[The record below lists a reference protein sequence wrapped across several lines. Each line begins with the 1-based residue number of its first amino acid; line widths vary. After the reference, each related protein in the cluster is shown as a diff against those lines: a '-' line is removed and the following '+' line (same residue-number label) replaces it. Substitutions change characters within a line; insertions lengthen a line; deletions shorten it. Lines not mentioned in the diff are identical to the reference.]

1 MTDPTTMTRSDKPS
15 CGRETAIFGG
25 GCFWCLE
32 AVFQRTAGV
41 TRVLS
46 GYMGGHLPN
55 PTYEAVCGKQT
66 GHAEVVLVDYQAEQ
80 LSYSE
85 LLDIFFAIHDP
96 TTPNRQGNDV
106 GPQYRSM
113 IFATSASHCE
123 SARRKLDQLKSSGV
137 HAVTELVDVSD
148 EHWQVAV
155 DQMASGNHATAVAAV
170 AAVRPEA
177 VFWPAEPEHHSY
189 FNRNPG
195 QGYCLFVV
203 APKVIKAQQTFPAI
217 VKD

>member
-1 MTDPTTMTRSDKPS
+1 MIDPRTMTRSDKPS
-15 CGRETAIFGG
+15 FGTETAIFGG

-66 GHAEVVLVDYQAEQ
+66 GHAEVILVEYRPDQIGYAV
-80 LSYSE
+80 
-85 LLDIFFAIHDP
+85 LLDIFFTIHDS

-113 IFATSASHCE
+113 IFATSESQCE

-148 EHWQVAV
+148 DHWQVAV
-155 DQMASGNHATAVAAV
+155 DQMASDNHATAV

>member
-1 MTDPTTMTRSDKPS
+1 MTTMHGSPAQSQTQ
-15 CGRETAIFGG
+15 TAIFGG

-32 AVFQRTAGV
+32 AVFQRTVGV

-46 GYMGGHLPN
+46 GYMGGPLIHPS
-55 PTYEAVCGKQT
+55 YEAVCGKQT

-80 LSYSE
+80 VSYSE

-96 TTPNRQGNDV
+96 TTPNQQGNDV

-113 IFATSASHCE
+113 VFATSSLQCE
-123 SARRKLDQLKSSGV
+123 SVRRKLDQLKLAGV
-137 HAVTELVDVSD
+137 KAVTELVDVSD
-148 EHWQVAV
+148 EHWQVALE
-155 DQMASGNHATAVAAV
+155 QMTPGGDSTAIK
-170 AAVRPEA
+170 AVRPEA
-177 VFWPAEPEHHSY
+177 IFWPAEPEHHSY

-203 APKVIKAQQTFPAI
+203 APKVIKAQQAFPAI

>member
-1 MTDPTTMTRSDKPS
+1 MTTTHGAPPQRQTQ
-15 CGRETAIFGG
+15 TAIFGG

-32 AVFQRTAGV
+32 AVFQRTSGV
-41 TRVLS
+41 THVLS
-46 GYMGGHLPN
+46 GYMGGHLSDPS
-55 PTYEAVCGKQT
+55 YEAVCGKQT
-66 GHAEVVLVDYQAEQ
+66 GHAEVVLVDYQPERV
-80 LSYSE
+80 SYAE

-106 GPQYRSM
+106 GPQYRSVV
-113 IFATSASHCE
+113 FATSTLQCE

-137 HAVTELVDVSD
+137 DAVTELVDVSD
-148 EHWQVAV
+148 ERWRLALEQITPSGDSVAV
-155 DQMASGNHATAVAAV
+155 TS
-170 AAVRPEA
+170 VRPEA
-177 VFWPAEPEHHSY
+177 VFWPAESEHHSY

-203 APKVIKAQQTFPAI
+203 APKVIKAQQVFPAL

>member
-1 MTDPTTMTRSDKPS
+1 MKTTHGAPPQSQTQ
-15 CGRETAIFGG
+15 TAIFGG

-32 AVFQRTAGV
+32 AVFQRTTGV

-46 GYMGGHLPN
+46 GYMGGALTN
-55 PTYEAVCGKQT
+55 PSYEAVCGKQT
-66 GHAEVVLVDYQAEQ
+66 GHAEVVLIDYQPEEV
-80 LSYSE
+80 SYSE
-85 LLDIFFAIHDP
+85 LLDIFFTIHDP

-113 IFATSASHCE
+113 VFATSRQQAELAGQKLHDLQ
-123 SARRKLDQLKSSGV
+123 SAGV
-137 HAVTELVDVSD
+137 HVVTELVDVSD
-148 EHWQVAV
+148 EHWRVALEQITAGG
-155 DQMASGNHATAVAAV
+155 DSMAVKT
-170 AAVRPEA
+170 VRPEA

-195 QGYCLFVV
+195 QGYCVFVV
-203 APKVIKAQQTFPAI
+203 APKVIKAQQSFPTV

>member
-1 MTDPTTMTRSDKPS
+1 MITSHGTPAQSQTQ
-15 CGRETAIFGG
+15 TAIFGG

-32 AVFQRTAGV
+32 AVFQRTVGV

-46 GYMGGHLPN
+46 GYMGGQLAHPS
-55 PTYEAVCGKQT
+55 YEAVCGKQT

-80 LSYSE
+80 VSYAE

-96 TTPNRQGNDV
+96 TTANRQGNDV

-113 IFATSASHCE
+113 VFATSALQFE
-123 SARRKLDQLKSSGV
+123 SARRKLDQLKASGV
-137 HAVTELVDVSD
+137 DAVTELVDVSD
-148 EHWQVAV
+148 EQWQVALEPIPPG
-155 DQMASGNHATAVAAV
+155 DDSKAVKV
-170 AAVRPEA
+170 VRPQA

-203 APKVIKAQQTFPAI
+203 APKVIKAQQAFPVI